1 MFLNNIVLIGMPSSG
16 KSTVGIILAKY
27 LCMNFIDTDLI
38 IQKNTGKALQKIID
52 EDGLE
57 RFLEIENKVM
67 INLNCKN
74 TIIATG
80 GSSIFS
86 ASGINHLKANS
97 IVVYLEISYPIL
109 VKRINNI
116 QTRGIVMRADQNLK
130 DLYDERS
137 PLYEK
142 YSDMKINCDLLTT
155 QECVE
160 KLIEYF
166 TSCFNS

>member
-1 MFLNNIVLIGMPSSG
+1 MVFNNIILIGMPSSG
-16 KSTVGIILAKY
+16 KSTVGVILAKC
-27 LCMNFIDTDLI
+27 LCMNFIDIDLL
-38 IQKNTGKALQKIID
+38 IQRTAGKTLQKIID

-67 INLNCKN
+67 IDLNCNN
-74 TIIATG
+74 TVIATG

-86 ASGINHLKANS
+86 VNGINYLKADS
-97 IVVYLEISYPIL
+97 IVVYLEISYPTL

-116 QTRGIVMRADQNLK
+116 QTRGIVMRANQNLK

-137 PLYEK
+137 PLYKK
-142 YSDMKINCDLLTT
+142 YFDIKINCDNLTT

-160 KLIEYF
+160 KLVQHFII
-166 TSCFNS
+166 